1 MDAAADKQPGALDG
15 RTLRRVCSRY
25 ATGVAV
31 IGAAGAQ
38 GRAVGLTVNSF
49 ASCRWHR
56 PDPLEPRAALAQRR
70 TVRAGR
76 GFRRQRPACRPGAL
90 ARHFATPAPDKF
102 SGVAH
107 RRCPAGVP
115 YLDDAPAT
123 LACRV
128 VRADPIGDHL
138 LVVGEVE
145 SCEAGRASR
154 WSSTAA
160 ASCASLPR
168 PEALCARRRR
178 LHRCTA
184 PRRSRLAAAV
194 SIARPPAHC
203 LSRPGRSSVQRAAG
217 LPPVSHRRN
226 GPARN
231 PVYLLPFP
239 IGSDIV

>member
-49 ASCRWHR
+49 ASLSLA
-56 PDPLEPRAALAQRR
+56 PPLILWSLALHSPNAGLFVPAAGFGVSVLH
-70 TVRAGR
+70 AG
-76 GFRRQRPACRPGAL
+76 QGAL

-115 YLDDAPAT
+115 YLDDALAT

-145 SCEAGRASR
+145 SCEAGKGEPLVFYGGGFVRI
-154 WSSTAA
+154 AA
-160 ASCASLPR
+160 
-168 PEALCARRRR
+168 
-178 LHRCTA
+178 
-184 PRRSRLAAAV
+184 
-194 SIARPPAHC
+194 
-203 LSRPGRSSVQRAAG
+203 
-217 LPPVSHRRN
+217 
-226 GPARN
+226 
-231 PVYLLPFP
+231 
-239 IGSDIV
+239 